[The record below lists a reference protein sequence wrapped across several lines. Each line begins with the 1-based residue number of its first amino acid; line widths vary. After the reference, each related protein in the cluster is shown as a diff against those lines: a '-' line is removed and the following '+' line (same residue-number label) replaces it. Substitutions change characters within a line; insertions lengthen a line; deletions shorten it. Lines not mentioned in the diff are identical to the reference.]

1 MRNLFFERNVG
12 AFLSQ
17 LLKIFEKSPPRHKI
31 TLAVAS
37 IVPATMI
44 NARSISEKRVEML
57 VQILFE
63 RKCLPAVVADKAKAQ
78 FSQLCSRASEEWL
91 QMLTSLDWNKERLD
105 VFYHKAIGSKEEFK
119 EIWSVFQIVF
129 ILSHGNARVESGFS
143 VNAYVLV
150 GNLTRAQR
158 YRQGHFRT

>member
-17 LLKIFEKSPPRHKI
+17 LLKIFEKSPLRHKI

-105 VFYHKAIGSKEEFK
+105 VFYHKAI
-119 EIWSVFQIVF
+119 
-129 ILSHGNARVESGFS
+129 
-143 VNAYVLV
+143 
-150 GNLTRAQR
+150 
-158 YRQGHFRT
+158 